1 MNTGAMYQDS
11 GIIHVLCCCRCHLLV
26 LARPNMTCILFVCA
40 ASIRLREE
48 QEQLIRASREL
59 LSRDVLSELSAKSGK
74 SLKDKRLLD
83 SAKANVH
90 SELETSNR
98 PAERRK
104 AEPSVVDDGI
114 SDGREDGDRL
124 SIMSEDSQDDISADV
139 TDTCQRFVDLNSL
152 SAGTR
157 RAAAPHI
164 YNIFEQVA
172 LYFDLSLNALLRLF
186 APVITFFATDLHGR
200 LVSEYP

>member
-1 MNTGAMYQDS
+1 MMLSVLYVGA
-11 GIIHVLCCCRCHLLV
+11 
-26 LARPNMTCILFVCA
+26 A
-40 ASIRLREE
+40 RLREE

-74 SLKDKRLLD
+74 SIKDKRQFD
-83 SAKANVH
+83 AIQSSGQTE
-90 SELETSNR
+90 SETFPDR

-104 AEPSVVDDGI
+104 AEPLVVDDGI
-114 SDGREDGDRL
+114 SVGKEDGDRL

-139 TDTCQRFVDLNSL
+139 TETCPKFVDLSSL

-172 LYFDLSLNALLRLF
+172 LL
-186 APVITFFATDLHGR
+186 
-200 LVSEYP
+200 